1 MAAAP
6 AQAACGGGNANSGD
20 ELYDKAVDI
29 VLRERKASTSFIQR
43 QLQIGYNKAAN
54 LVERMEREGVIG
66 SANAMGKRE
75 VFGRKPDEI
84 GNLFICFIFLL

>member
-1 MAAAP
+1 M
-6 AQAACGGGNANSGD
+6 GSGD
-20 ELYDKAVDI
+20 ELYDKAIDI

-66 SANAMGKRE
+66 PANAMGKRE
-75 VFGRKPDEI
+75 ILGRAPEDR
-84 GNLFICFIFLL
+84 